1 MTCIEILGV
10 DLRRLCALQRH
21 PDEERGFRAE
31 NYEYFV
37 AAAGVRKRVIIA
49 QATETTT
56 RQLINIITVESGS
69 AAM

>member
-1 MTCIEILGV
+1 MLYSDILTKRG
-10 DLRRLCALQRH
+10 
-21 PDEERGFRAE
+21 GFRAE

-37 AAAGVRKRVIIA
+37 AAAGVTKRVIIA

-56 RQLINIITVESGS
+56 RQLINIITLESGS